1 MKKLLVLAL
10 SVMMILS
17 IVTVASAAAVTFGG
31 WARYGY
37 DWVAVPAGGTDDSG
51 ASDGKYKLITNLAI
65 SDSLSANIT
74 FVDGTLNGASNVV
87 TDAAF
92 FLYKTGSAAIKV
104 GTFDYNVKDSLDI
117 LPGIFGGNDLDDI
130 RDTVLATY
138 NFTPKIFAS
147 LYLSQASSDSYDVTV
162 TNSGTTA
169 ISTIAG
175 PAAAGGG
182 TVTYTVNSGYYGA
195 SIGYAGDVFGIDAY
209 YIAPSE
215 SDWHFDP
222 VTAVNVYAK
231 ITPALKAYLHYGAT
245 TYKPIAGDV
254 DYKSEVLGLAFY
266 PGAKG
271 VYARFEY
278 DFANGINDTADGN
291 SMGYYVGY
299 KFANGL
305 EAQYCRQISTD
316 TTKYYVFDGATANY
330 ANVSRLRF
338 IANF

>member
-1 MKKLLVLAL
+1 MKKFLVLAL

-37 DWVAVPAGGTDDSG
+37 DWVAPVTGSNETG
-51 ASDGKYKLITNLAI
+51 ASDAKYKLITNLAI

-104 GTFDYNVKDSLDI
+104 GTFDYNVKDSVDI
-117 LPGIFGGNDLDDI
+117 VPGIFGGNDLDDI

-138 NFTPKIFAS
+138 NFTPKVFAS
-147 LYLSQASSDSYDVTV
+147 LYVSQAYSNSYSTLF
-162 TNSGTTA
+162 TNNGTTA
-169 ISTIAG
+169 VSTIAG
-175 PAAAGGG
+175 PVAVSGQ
-182 TVTYTVNSGYYGA
+182 TNIITNQGYYGA
-195 SIGYAGDVFGIDAY
+195 SVGYAGDVFGIDAY
-209 YIAPSE
+209 YVTPAE
-215 SDWHFDP
+215 SDWYFDP

-245 TYKPIAGDV
+245 TYKPTPGNET

-278 DFANGINDTADGN
+278 DFAKGLTGTADGH

-305 EAQYCRQISTD
+305 ETQYCRQISTD
-316 TTKYYVFDGATANY
+316 TTKYYVFDGANANY

>member
-37 DWVAVPAGGTDDSG
+37 DWVAPVTGSDDTG

-74 FVDGTLNGASNVV
+74 FVDGSLNGASNVV

-92 FLYKTGSAAIKV
+92 FTYKTGSAAIKV

-138 NFTPKIFAS
+138 NFTPKVFAS
-147 LYLSQASSDSYDVTV
+147 LYVSQAYSNSYSTTV
-162 TNSGTTA
+162 ENESTTA
-169 ISTIAG
+169 TMSTI
-175 PAAAGGG
+175 GG
-182 TVTYTVNSGYYGA
+182 TIAISDQADIITNQGYYGA

-209 YIAPSE
+209 YVTPAE
-215 SDWHFDP
+215 SDWYFDP

-231 ITPALKAYLHYGAT
+231 ITPALKAYLHYGT
-245 TYKPIAGDV
+245 TTWTPSDGDV

-278 DFANGINDTADGN
+278 DFAKGLTDDADGH

-316 TTKYYVFDGATANY
+316 TTKYYVFDGAQNNY

>member
-1 MKKLLVLAL
+1 M
-10 SVMMILS
+10 
-17 IVTVASAAAVTFGG
+17 
-31 WARYGY
+31 
-37 DWVAVPAGGTDDSG
+37 
-51 ASDGKYKLITNLAI
+51 DGNLTG
-65 SDSLSANIT
+65 S
-74 FVDGTLNGASNVV
+74 SNPV

-92 FLYKTGSAAIKV
+92 FTYKTGSAAIKV
-104 GTFDYNVKDSLDI
+104 GTFDYNIKDSLDI
-117 LPGIFGGNDLDDI
+117 LPGIFGGNDLDNI

-138 NFTPKIFAS
+138 NFTPKVFAS
-147 LYLSQASSDSYDVTV
+147 LYVSQASSNSYNTAYTTGTSISGVT
-162 TNSGTTA
+162 
-169 ISTIAG
+169 G
-175 PAAAGGG
+175 PSS
-182 TVTYTVNSGYYGA
+182 YRVNSGYYGA
-195 SIGYAGDVFGIDAY
+195 SVGYAGDVFGIDAY
-209 YIAPSE
+209 YVAPSDD
-215 SDWHFDP
+215 DWYFDP

-245 TYKPIAGDV
+245 TYKPTAGDV

-266 PGAKG
+266 PSATG

-278 DFANGINDTADGN
+278 DLAKGITDDADGN

-316 TTKYYVFDGATANY
+316 IASHYVFDGGIANY